1 MMEFESVVMTF
12 HNQTDESIARNS
24 LNKAN
29 KIIEELNRTQNR
41 TEEKLRLA
49 MKLYLDA
56 FWVFEEIRKE
66 LSATI
71 HKIGTTLE
79 EEFQCQS
86 FYDEDKKKYYSS
98 CPAML
103 LHNDIGFSFRGS
115 EKNKC
120 SICGLPIIECDH
132 ITGEYYND
140 IVCKKTDNICNICGE
155 EDCREHVEG
164 ERYDH
169 VQAVKIVYDVNL
181 VTFDLIE
188 DPEMKFA
195 RINKVYF
202 EKEDIMNELS
212 EEDKKEFIYG
222 KSKLF
227 CHHCTQCKGYVPG
240 RFHHLFNK
248 KNQSE

>member
-41 TEEKLRLA
+41 TEEKLRLV

-86 FYDEDKKKYYSS
+86 FMMKK
-98 CPAML
+98 
-103 LHNDIGFSFRGS
+103 R
-115 EKNKC
+115 
-120 SICGLPIIECDH
+120 
-132 ITGEYYND
+132 
-140 IVCKKTDNICNICGE
+140 
-155 EDCREHVEG
+155 
-164 ERYDH
+164 
-169 VQAVKIVYDVNL
+169 KIL
-181 VTFDLIE
+181 
-188 DPEMKFA
+188 
-195 RINKVYF
+195 
-202 EKEDIMNELS
+202 
-212 EEDKKEFIYG
+212 
-222 KSKLF
+222 
-227 CHHCTQCKGYVPG
+227 
-240 RFHHLFNK
+240 
-248 KNQSE
+248 